1 MTTPNPLPEGALERH
16 ARDLELARKALSG
29 DPPALRCFWE
39 RMQCVP
45 RILSVANSRMGGP
58 LSQHDLA
65 DLSQDTLIVIWK
77 KLETFAG
84 RATLETWVHRFCYLE
99 LMNRVRGKKRLSRQS
114 AGSFEVATETVAAKR
129 EASPLEYEHLE
140 LSLQELGPP
149 EADILRLKHY
159 EELTFA
165 EIGALLGMSP
175 STAKTQYY
183 RGIAW
188 LRRHLAEHS
197 IEGQL

>member
-1 MTTPNPLPEGALERH
+1 MTIPDPLPEGASERH
-16 ARDLELARKALSG
+16 ARDLVLAREALSG
-29 DPPALRCFWE
+29 DSQALECFWE

-45 RILSVANSRMGGP
+45 RILAVANGRMGRP
-58 LSQHDLA
+58 LSPHDLA
-65 DLSQDTLIVIWK
+65 DLSQDTVIVIWQ
-77 KLETFAG
+77 KLGTFAG

-99 LMNRVRGKKRLSRQS
+99 LMNRVRGKKRQSRLSAAS
-114 AGSFEVATETVAAKR
+114 LDVATETVAAKR

-159 EELTFA
+159 EELTFV
-165 EIGALLGMSP
+165 EIGALLDMSP
-175 STAKTQYY
+175 NTAKTQYY

-188 LRRHLAEHS
+188 LRRHLAEHAT
-197 IEGQL
+197 EERT